1 MWMQSRFDIANEGT
15 FASQAAGNG
24 LILPN
29 NPNTSKSTDNLW

>member
-1 MWMQSRFDIANEGT
+1 MWMQSNPYEGT
-15 FASQAAGNG
+15 FASQAAGKG